1 MKSSILNHLD
11 AADRKRISSALETTL
26 DVLPYLVRFRSGS
39 GDEEPSFMEF
49 RHRRPLGSGMQE
61 VRILVASDQTVLR
74 HHAIAGGRHRRTTVS
89 EAVDGIRATREQT
102 MEDASQRIRGWFEDA
117 AQADDE
123 NLIEKHRSAARTGSE
138 ALLAAAC
145 RRNDGWSHANA
156 TMEWRA
162 SEACVILDY
171 DDGRHPI
178 RFCASGEEPCDG
190 APSVELQAA
199 LLSKTSVR
207 HLVVER
213 SIFEP
218 GPWFTFGPPPVIRLR
233 SDDIT
238 AVDRLSGIADAIKL
252 GYELIPLGR
261 DGAGGA

>member
-1 MKSSILNHLD
+1 
-11 AADRKRISSALETTL
+11 
-26 DVLPYLVRFRSGS
+26 
-39 GDEEPSFMEF
+39 MEF
-49 RHRRPLGSGMQE
+49 RHRGPLGGGMQE
-61 VRILVASDQTVLR
+61 VRILVESGRTVLNHR
-74 HHAIAGGRHRRTTVS
+74 AIVGGRHRRTTVT
-89 EAVDGIRATREQT
+89 EAVDGIRDSREET
-102 MEDASQRIRGWFEDA
+102 MECVSQRVRGWFEDA

-123 NLIEKHRSAARTGSE
+123 NLIETHRSAVRTGSE

-145 RRNDGWSHANA
+145 RRNDGWSHACA

-171 DDGRHPI
+171 DDGRHPK

-190 APSVELQAA
+190 APSIELQAA

-207 HLVVER
+207 HLVAER

-218 GPWFTFGPPPVIRLR
+218 GPRFTFGPPPVIRLR
-233 SDDIT
+233 SDGIT

-261 DGAGGA
+261 DGVGVA